1 MTNCDAHM
9 NPSQKYLLCCVA
21 EWLKLKLSGQQC
33 EPLELDKEDR
43 MRIEEIKR
51 ELLLLNPIRVS
62 SQDKIFDVS
71 IITVKTVAL

>member
-1 MTNCDAHM
+1 
-9 NPSQKYLLCCVA
+9 
-21 EWLKLKLSGQQC
+21 
-33 EPLELDKEDR
+33 

-71 IITVKTVAL
+71 VITAKTVVL